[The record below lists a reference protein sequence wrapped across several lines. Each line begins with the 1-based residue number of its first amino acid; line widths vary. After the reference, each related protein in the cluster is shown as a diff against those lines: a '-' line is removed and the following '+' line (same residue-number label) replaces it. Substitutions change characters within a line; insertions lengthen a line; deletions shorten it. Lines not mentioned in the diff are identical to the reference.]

1 MLREE
6 KADLENPEQ
15 GMAFSL
21 LETLASPHALLPYPL
36 SGLEIL
42 HFLIVLRQ
50 GQAR

>member
-6 KADLENPEQ
+6 KAYLENPEQ

-21 LETLASPHALLPYPL
+21 LETLASLHAFLLYPL

-42 HFLIVLRQ
+42 CFLFVLR
-50 GQAR
+50 